1 MKYAASCGRII
12 LRKYLTQTATAAQP
26 PQKGGVFMILIL
38 FSVAIVAGVLGLI
51 KINDNEDDLF
61 TTLKYLGTEF
71 LLLVGTFLIYDLTCD
86 TFQIIDV
93 SEFGYSVQDTALI
106 IPLIFFIAS
115 HLALR
120 PKVRYFYISGS
131 IAVVIMSILLSEPAG
146 NLYAIALL
154 ILPLVPVAL
163 LLQRSGDFFQ
173 TFFLAVVKIWSCIAG
188 LISLW
193 VGWTDD
199 SARGYNYLVGLA
211 LQCVIFI
218 LSIIM
223 YFIHSILDKRRELTN
238 GHQRLCFV
246 LGFTMIFVMGTSII
260 SGNVQKDRYETAD
273 GTLRFESYPDHEPGA
288 ADEAM
293 YIDFTSADGKRHEN
307 LTVSTLMIH
316 DLLHSYK
323 AGETIKLAYIKQ
335 PKYNDYANGEVRIYM
350 PFYTMAALSALAA
363 ALFFLFY
370 TRFYCKVSKEC

>member
-1 MKYAASCGRII
+1 
-12 LRKYLTQTATAAQP
+12 
-26 PQKGGVFMILIL
+26 MILIL

-61 TTLKYLGTEF
+61 TTLKYLGTE
-71 LLLVGTFLIYDLTCD
+71 LLLIFVTVLIYDLTYD
-86 TFQIIDV
+86 IFRMFDW
-93 SEFGYSVQDTALI
+93 SGSSYSATDIALI
-106 IPLIFFIAS
+106 IPIIFFIAT

-131 IAVVIMSILLSEPAG
+131 IAVVIMSTLLSAPAG

-163 LLQRSGDFFQ
+163 LLQRSGDFYQ
-173 TFFLAVVKIWSCIAG
+173 TFFLAAVKIWSCIVG

-246 LGFTMIFVMGTSII
+246 MGCMMIVVMAASIVGG
-260 SGNVQKDRYETAD
+260 SVQKARYETAD
-273 GTLRFESYPDHEPGA
+273 GTISLESYPDHEPGA

-307 LTVSTLMIH
+307 ITVSTLMIH
-316 DLLHSYK
+316 DLLHSNK
-323 AGETIKLAYIKQ
+323 KGETIKLAYIKESKNNYHSQ
-335 PKYNDYANGEVRIYM
+335 REVRIYM
-350 PFYTMAALSALAA
+350 PFYAMAVVFALAA
-363 ALFFLFY
+363 ALFFWIY
-370 TRFYCKVSKEC
+370 TQLADNASKRDKQKARSE